1 MGTVFAVQRQGM
13 PIKVLALEGVVPSKE
28 AVQNGTYPIIR
39 ELNLVFTDPS
49 QVQSLIDLFL
59 SPEGQ
64 EALINEGFIPAVR

>member
-1 MGTVFAVQRQGM
+1 MGTVFALQRQGM

-59 SPEGQ
+59 SSEGQ
-64 EALINEGFIPAVR
+64 GTLINEGFIPAIR